1 MFNEREEE
9 ELGGGLEEWHHV
21 VLQRSRGIS
30 ERVLLSF
37 KPGRKPI
44 KTKAKKQ
51 MHLKWEQLGKQQ
63 AARPGRNGSGDVL
76 ACTSPGHS
84 RVKGA
89 RLPREVAQAAV
100 LRRGTPSNSSSLK
113 SKELQMAVERAGG
126 EEQWEEQAQHWEAVV

>member
-1 MFNEREEE
+1 M
-9 ELGGGLEEWHHV
+9 GLLW
-21 VLQRSRGIS
+21 
-30 ERVLLSF
+30 
-37 KPGRKPI
+37 
-44 KTKAKKQ
+44 
-51 MHLKWEQLGKQQ
+51 
-63 AARPGRNGSGDVL
+63 AAL

-126 EEQWEEQAQHWEAVV
+126 EEQAQLCDEEEEAAV